1 MNCTRTSFL
10 CALLVAQSSQLRAA
24 ETKTWSVET
33 KADYEKAKLEKVA
46 LRSDGKLMLA
56 PALTELLDSEQPY
69 LWTVTQDSKG
79 NVYAGGGSPGAS
91 SAKLFQIDKAGKSK
105 TLAEL
110 PGSEIHA
117 LAIGKNDK
125 LYAATS
131 PDGKVYSVAGNG
143 KFEVYYD
150 PKAKYIWAIA
160 FNSAGELF
168 VATGDKGEIHK
179 VTGAGKGSVFY
190 KTEETHARSMV
201 IDGKDNLIVGTEP
214 GGLILRVAP
223 SAAGFVLHQASK
235 KEVTA
240 VAVAK
245 DGTIYAAAVGAKP
258 APVAATPAPPQPP
271 PAPAAGATIS
281 ASLPAAPP
289 LSFAPSFNG
298 GSDVYRIDPDGAP
311 SRIWVDAAD
320 IIYSIAIGCDGKPV
334 LSTGNKGRIHRID
347 SDTLSTLLV
356 TSSSTQITQLAAGAD
371 CTILAATANV
381 GKVLRIGSRMETQGT
396 VTSDA
401 LDASWFSQWGRL
413 TGRNDG
419 PGKVGFETR
428 SGNTDRPGANWSPWL
443 TARDRIQSPASR
455 FLQYKLTL
463 NADASGNSPVVS
475 EINIAYLAKNLAPTV
490 EEIEI
495 TKGNYKFSP
504 QSGSISPS
512 QTLSLPPFGQR
523 RPATPILSDSTPSS
537 MSYAKGFI
545 GARWRASDRNGD
557 SLQYKVEV
565 KGVNEAEW
573 KLLKDKLSGKYHSWD
588 TTGFADGNYLLR
600 VTATDQPANPEGQGL
615 EGSQVS
621 EPFLVDNTPP
631 QISGLTATVSGN
643 KITVRFKAMDALSL
657 LARAEYSINGSDWT
671 LVEPTT
677 KVTDAKQHD
686 YEFSSTKPT
695 GSEFTISVRVSD
707 EVDNMQVEKTV
718 LR

>member
-1 MNCTRTSFL
+1 MNRTRTSFL

-24 ETKTWSVET
+24 ETKTWSIET

-69 LWTVTQDSKG
+69 LWTVTEDSKG

-117 LAIGKNDK
+117 LAIGRNDK

-179 VTGAGKGSVFY
+179 VSAAGKGIVFY

-214 GGLILRVAP
+214 GGLILRVSP

-258 APVAATPAPPQPP
+258 APVAAITPAPPP
-271 PAPAAGATIS
+271 PAPATGAAIS
-281 ASLPAAPP
+281 INAAAAPP

-311 SRIWVDAAD
+311 SRIWVDGAD

-334 LSTGNKGRIHRID
+334 ISTGNKGRIHKID

-356 TSSSTQITQLAAGAD
+356 TSSSTQITQLAPGAG
-371 CTILAATANV
+371 CTLLAATANV
-381 GKVLRIGSRMETQGT
+381 GKVFRIGAKMETQGT

-419 PGKVGFETR
+419 PGKVTFETR
-428 SGNTDRPGANWSPWL
+428 SGNTDRPGANWSPWVG
-443 TARDRIQSPASR
+443 ASDRIQSPASR
-455 FLQYKLTL
+455 FLQ
-463 NADASGNSPVVS
+463 
-475 EINIAYLAKNLAPTV
+475 
-490 EEIEI
+490 
-495 TKGNYKFSP
+495 
-504 QSGSISPS
+504 
-512 QTLSLPPFGQR
+512 
-523 RPATPILSDSTPSS
+523 
-537 MSYAKGFI
+537 
-545 GARWRASDRNGD
+545 
-557 SLQYKVEV
+557 
-565 KGVNEAEW
+565 
-573 KLLKDKLSGKYHSWD
+573 
-588 TTGFADGNYLLR
+588 
-600 VTATDQPANPEGQGL
+600 
-615 EGSQVS
+615 
-621 EPFLVDNTPP
+621 
-631 QISGLTATVSGN
+631 
-643 KITVRFKAMDALSL
+643 
-657 LARAEYSINGSDWT
+657 
-671 LVEPTT
+671 
-677 KVTDAKQHD
+677 
-686 YEFSSTKPT
+686 
-695 GSEFTISVRVSD
+695 
-707 EVDNMQVEKTV
+707 
-718 LR
+718 